1 MSEKRQ
7 SGVVRWRYSRAMS
20 NRPVIV
26 TAPQFLVRVESP
38 IGRLELTSDGEA
50 VTSLSIER
58 AGSLP
63 LEELPENS
71 TPVLETAKA
80 QLDEYFSGTR
90 HDFDVPVKLAG
101 TAFQQAVWAELSSL
115 GWGEVASYG
124 DVGLATGR
132 ATAGRAVG
140 GAVGANPIPII
151 VPCHRILA
159 GNGKITGY
167 SGGNG
172 IPTKAWL
179 LDHEGI
185 VHRTVVP
192 AGPPAGPPA
201 TSVATAR
208 AGQPA

>member
-1 MSEKRQ
+1 MSEKCQR
-7 SGVVRWRYSRAMS
+7 VVGGGRYSRTMT
-20 NRPVIV
+20 NREATL
-26 TAPQFLVRVESP
+26 TAPSFVVRVDSP

-58 AGSLP
+58 AGTLP
-63 LEELPENS
+63 LEQFPEHGNA
-71 TPVLETAKA
+71 VLELAKT
-80 QLDEYFSGTR
+80 QLAEYFAGTR
-90 HDFDVPVKLAG
+90 HDFDVPVKLSG
-101 TAFQQAVWAELSSL
+101 TEFQKAVWGELSTL

-185 VHRTVVP
+185 VHRTVL
-192 AGPPAGPPA
+192 A
-201 TSVATAR
+201 TGLEPGLPDATA
-208 AGQPA
+208 AELEMSA

>member
-1 MSEKRQ
+1 
-7 SGVVRWRYSRAMS
+7 MS

-26 TAPQFLVRVESP
+26 TVPQYLVRVESP

-58 AGSLP
+58 SGSLP

-71 TPVLETAKA
+71 TPVLETAKS
-80 QLDEYFSGTR
+80 QLDEYFAGTR
-90 HDFDVPVKLAG
+90 HDFDVPVRLSG
-101 TAFQQAVWAELSSL
+101 TAFQQAVWAELSTL

-132 ATAGRAVG
+132 PTAGRAVG

-192 AGPPAGPPA
+192 AVSAGVSA
-201 TSVATAR
+201 TTGGSAAASGTTAR
-208 AGQPA
+208 AEQPA

>member
-1 MSEKRQ
+1 
-7 SGVVRWRYSRAMS
+7 MS

-26 TAPQFLVRVESP
+26 TAPQYLVRVESP

-58 AGSLP
+58 SGSLP

-71 TPVLETAKA
+71 TPVLETAKS
-80 QLDEYFSGTR
+80 QLDEYFAGTR
-90 HDFDVPVKLAG
+90 HDFDVPVRLSG
-101 TAFQQAVWAELSSL
+101 TAFQQAVWAELSTL

-132 ATAGRAVG
+132 PTAGRAVG

-192 AGPPAGPPA
+192 AGSAGASGTTGGSAAA
-201 TSVATAR
+201 TGSTAR
-208 AGQPA
+208 AEQPA

>member
-1 MSEKRQ
+1 
-7 SGVVRWRYSRAMS
+7 MS

-26 TAPQFLVRVESP
+26 TAPQYLVRVESP

-58 AGSLP
+58 SGSLP

-71 TPVLETAKA
+71 TPVLETAKS
-80 QLDEYFSGTR
+80 QLDEYFAGTR
-90 HDFDVPVKLAG
+90 HDFDVPVRLSG
-101 TAFQQAVWAELSSL
+101 TAFQQAVWAELSTL

-132 ATAGRAVG
+132 PTAGRAVG

-192 AGPPAGPPA
+192 AGASGTTGGSA
-201 TSVATAR
+201 AASGSTAR
-208 AGQPA
+208 AEQPA

>member
-1 MSEKRQ
+1 
-7 SGVVRWRYSRAMS
+7 MS

-26 TAPQFLVRVESP
+26 TAPQYLVRVESP

-58 AGSLP
+58 SGSLP

-71 TPVLETAKA
+71 TPVLETAKS
-80 QLDEYFSGTR
+80 QLDEYFAGTR
-90 HDFDVPVKLAG
+90 HDFDVPVRLSG
-101 TAFQQAVWAELSSL
+101 TAFQQAVWAELSTL

-132 ATAGRAVG
+132 PTAGRAVG

-185 VHRTVVP
+185 VHHTVGFEPVAGEAMTAVAGATP
-192 AGPPAGPPA
+192 AGVHA
-201 TSVATAR
+201 
-208 AGQPA
+208 

>member
-1 MSEKRQ
+1 MSENRQ
-7 SGVVRWRYSRAMS
+7 SAVGDARYSRLMS
-20 NRPVIV
+20 NRS
-26 TAPQFLVRVESP
+26 APLAAPPYLVRVASP

-63 LEELPENS
+63 LEGFPES
-71 TPVLETAKA
+71 TTAVLETAKT
-80 QLDEYFSGTR
+80 QLAEYFAGTR

-101 TAFQQAVWAELSSL
+101 TEFQQAVWRELSTL

-132 ATAGRAVG
+132 PTAGRAVG
-140 GAVGANPIPII
+140 GAVGANPVPII

-167 SGGNG
+167 SGGDG

-185 VHRTVVP
+185 VHSTVRPSADRTAVELDVP
-192 AGPPAGPPA
+192 A
-201 TSVATAR
+201 
-208 AGQPA
+208 

>member
-1 MSEKRQ
+1 MT
-7 SGVVRWRYSRAMS
+7 
-20 NRPVIV
+20 NREATL
-26 TAPQFLVRVESP
+26 TAPSFLVRVDSP

-58 AGSLP
+58 AGTLP
-63 LEELPENS
+63 LEQFPEHGNA
-71 TPVLETAKA
+71 VLELAKT
-80 QLDEYFSGTR
+80 QLAEYFAGTR
-90 HDFDVPVKLAG
+90 HDFDVPVKLTG
-101 TAFQQAVWAELSSL
+101 TEFQKAVWGELSTL

-185 VHRTVVP
+185 VHRTVLATGLEPGLPDTVAAELEMP
-192 AGPPAGPPA
+192 A
-201 TSVATAR
+201 
-208 AGQPA
+208 

>member
-1 MSEKRQ
+1 MTIRS
-7 SGVVRWRYSRAMS
+7 STFTPPRY
-20 NRPVIV
+20 I
-26 TAPQFLVRVESP
+26 VRVASP
-38 IGRLELTSDGEA
+38 IGRLELTSDGDA

-63 LEELPENS
+63 LEEFPENP
-71 TPVLETAKA
+71 TPVLETAVA
-80 QLDEYFSGTR
+80 QLGEYFAGTR
-90 HDFDVPVKLAG
+90 HDFDVPVRLDG
-101 TAFQQAVWAELSSL
+101 TAFQKAVWQQLSEL

-124 DVGLATGR
+124 SVGLATGR
-132 ATAGRAVG
+132 PTAGRAVG

-185 VHRTVVP
+185 VHHTVGF
-192 AGPPAGPPA
+192 ADAARGGLGE
-201 TSVATAR
+201 TA
-208 AGQPA
+208 